1 MISFSI
7 FFFSVTVGATV
18 DSLSDF
24 SGVVEGVGAG
34 LAEGVG
40 VVEDVELEKMDIT
53 LFKAEVETE
62 AGVFGTALYSKIR
75 QKLKIRQLG
84 K

>member
-40 VVEDVELEKMDIT
+40 VVEDEKDE
-53 LFKAEVETE
+53 EV
-62 AGVFGTALYSKIR
+62 
-75 QKLKIRQLG
+75 
-84 K
+84 